1 MENRPS
7 KDVMNWYEWFFALF
21 ASICIVFNHKHQFL
35 VQLCLLSEEINNS
48 ISVCSF
54 SRILVNFCI
63 FWNSLFSILC
73 LRNLPSWKVLCNIST
88 VVKQKYICLINFCQ
102 RQTRKTEQFCSQC
115 FLWINLSLQLKRCF
129 KAMHYVVLS
138 YSQYFLFLLK
148 LQKFEARKSFWWRT
162 FFYYWKI
169 RIHRKT
175 ASNFFPANR

>member
-1 MENRPS
+1 MEKGWTNKDLFVLENRPS

-102 RQTRKTEQFCSQC
+102 RQTRKTEQFCSRC

-162 FFYYWKI
+162 SFSFGK
-169 RIHRKT
+169 
-175 ASNFFPANR
+175 